1 MSRGMPMLA
10 IHSLTRS
17 LQSTVKRVFRDG
29 TDRHTYGH
37 RNLETELAQWANAVK
52 IIALCYTESI

>member
-1 MSRGMPMLA
+1 MLA

-52 IIALCYTESI
+52 IITLCYTESI